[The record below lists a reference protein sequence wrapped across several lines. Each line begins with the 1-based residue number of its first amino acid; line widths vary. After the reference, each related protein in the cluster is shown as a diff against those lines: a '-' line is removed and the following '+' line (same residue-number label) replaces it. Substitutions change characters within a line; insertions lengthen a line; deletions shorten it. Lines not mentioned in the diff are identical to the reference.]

1 MKNKDIHRD
10 KVSLMKREGIGAVKE
25 LDKNIIVIW
34 YKFKMFRIFDIRSN
48 TILWEYTK
56 SENNKN
62 PFKYGYYGYQ
72 NAIAIGRNQIL
83 FIESNKDDK
92 STVYQLEK
100 SIPPYKTQITAEKSR
115 ISLTKRIK
123 ISTFLSLEQMV
134 DIFPSEW
141 TWVTK
146 NQEIISGTK
155 FGRLKWFA
163 FQ

>member
-1 MKNKDIHRD
+1 M
-10 KVSLMKREGIGAVKE
+10 
-25 LDKNIIVIW
+25 
-34 YKFKMFRIFDIRSN
+34 
-48 TILWEYTK
+48 
-56 SENNKN
+56 
-62 PFKYGYYGYQ
+62 
-72 NAIAIGRNQIL
+72 
-83 FIESNKDDK
+83 FIESNKDEK

-100 SIPPYKTQITAEKSR
+100 SIPPYKRQITAEKSR
-115 ISLTKRIK
+115 INLTKRIK